1 MRCTV
6 RSASRIVF
14 DGEAERIVAR
24 SPHGE
29 FAVLEGHAPLLAVL
43 VPGVVRLMA
52 DGQDVVIVCRGGTVD
67 AVPGKVTL
75 LVEDPYTLDEIDTD
89 AVQARLAELHADG
102 SAQEDAH
109 YLQLLCEVK
118 DRHA

>member
-6 RSASRIVF
+6 RSASRVVF

-29 FAVLEGHAPLLAVL
+29 FAVLDGHAPLLAVL
-43 VPGVVRLMA
+43 VPGVVRLQSG
-52 DGQDVVIVCRGGTVD
+52 DREVVIVCRGGTVNVAPD
-67 AVPGKVTL
+67 QAAL

-89 AVQARLAELHADG
+89 AVRARLAEMEADD
-102 SAQEDAH
+102 SPQEDVR
-109 YLQLLCEVK
+109 YLQLLCETK